1 MCKESCHTMLHT
13 PTYEIP
19 RLPLAADVETKVVL
33 RALSRAHRYLAEL
46 KGTARTIPNES
57 IVINTLTLQEAK
69 DSSAVENIIT
79 TQDELFKA
87 ELFIDQKPS
96 LATKEVQ
103 RYAVALR
110 GGFEVVRKHRLLT
123 LPNILKIQAEL
134 EENRAGLR
142 KMPGTTL
149 KNDRTGE
156 IVYVPPQHPDAIQE
170 YMSNLVEFIND
181 DEQSDLDPLV
191 KMAIIHH
198 QFESIHPFYDGN
210 GRTGRIINILYLVAK
225 GLLELPVLYLSRFII
240 RDKAAYYRHL
250 QAVRDE
256 GAWEAWILYILGGV
270 EETAQQTIEL
280 IGQIRQLMQEYKHRL
295 RAEWPKLYSQDLL
308 NNLFRHPYTK
318 IEFVMHDLD
327 VSRPTASSYLSQL
340 VESGFLSL
348 HKIGRSNYYVNDRL
362 VVLLMSANNEHA

>member
-1 MCKESCHTMLHT
+1 MMHK

-19 RLPLAADVETKVVL
+19 QLPLAEDVETKAVL

-57 IVINTLTLQEAK
+57 ILINTLTLQEAK

-103 RYAVALR
+103 RYAIALR
-110 GGFEVVRKHRLLT
+110 KGFAIVREHQLIT
-123 LPNILKIQAEL
+123 LPHILKIQAEL
-134 EENRAGLR
+134 EENNAGLR
-142 KMPGTTL
+142 TNPGTTL

-156 IVYVPPQHPDAIQE
+156 VVYVPPQHPDAIKE
-170 YMSNLVEFIND
+170 YMSNLVQFIND
-181 DEQSDLDPLV
+181 DRLSELDPLV
-191 KMAIIHH
+191 KMTIIHH

-210 GRTGRIINILYLVAK
+210 GRTGRIINILYVVAK
-225 GLLELPVLYLSRFII
+225 ELLDLPILYLSRFII
-240 RDKAAYYRHL
+240 RDKAAYYRLL
-250 QAVRDE
+250 QSVRDE
-256 GAWEAWILYILGGV
+256 GHWEKWIVYMLNGI
-270 EETAQQTIEL
+270 EETARQTIEL
-280 IGQIRQLMQEYKHRL
+280 IGQIRQLMQEVKQRL
-295 RAEWPKLYSQDLL
+295 RKEWPKLYSQDLL

-318 IEFVMHDLD
+318 IEFVMQDLG

-340 VESGFLSL
+340 VDSGLLSL
-348 HKIGRSNYYVNDRL
+348 HKIGRNNYYVNDRL
-362 VVLLMSANNEHA
+362 VLLLMSANNDAL